1 MELIQQLKQ
10 DGIDKGLCRLWQGK
24 LHAGLSTE
32 QLVKLYIK
40 GIDFCISEDY
50 PTLDFLREHFK
61 GKCEPFG
68 VYIDDELPP
77 TKNKPEM
84 VLNGACKAMLEY
96 DGYTVSRLYIRH
108 DSEVAVIVSD
118 NAILTIDMFN
128 NAKLHISVV
137 GTDARVNINAYGPDV
152 EIEYIG
158 LSSLAK
164 VKTTFNDKTTY

>member
-1 MELIQQLKQ
+1 MELIEQLKQ

-24 LHAGLSTE
+24 LRAGLTTE
-32 QLVKLYIK
+32 QLAKLYIE

-50 PTLDFLREHFK
+50 PTLDFLRENFK

-68 VYIDDELPP
+68 VYIDDEIPP
-77 TKNKPEM
+77 TKNKPQM

-96 DGYTVSRLYIRH
+96 DGYSVANLYVRH

-118 NAILTIDMFN
+118 HAIVTIDLFN

-137 GTDARVNINAYGPDV
+137 GEDARVNINAYGHNA
-152 EIEYIG
+152 EIDYIG
-158 LSSLAK
+158 ITSNA
-164 VKTTFNDKTTY
+164 NIKTTYNEKTSY